1 MLSGIIEVSP
11 ATEAEADGS
20 QQPWLDHSERPFPR
34 HTRSFFG
41 AQVNDQHK
49 QIGQGAQDQ
58 MVMEAAPGTSLIMV
72 KSQVVFD
79 PLKIL
84 LDMVTRTAQ
93 PQASRL
99 GRLLVKMG

>member
-1 MLSGIIEVSP
+1 
-11 ATEAEADGS
+11 
-20 QQPWLDHSERPFPR
+20 
-34 HTRSFFG
+34 
-41 AQVNDQHK
+41 
-49 QIGQGAQDQ
+49 
-58 MVMEAAPGTSLIMV
+58 MVMEAAPGTFLIMV

>member
-1 MLSGIIEVSP
+1 MDLSRHGWIARSVRSHVTPEV
-11 ATEAEADGS
+11 
-20 QQPWLDHSERPFPR
+20 
-34 HTRSFFG
+34 FFG

-58 MVMEAAPGTSLIMV
+58 MVMEAAPGTFLIMV

>member
-1 MLSGIIEVSP
+1 
-11 ATEAEADGS
+11 
-20 QQPWLDHSERPFPR
+20 
-34 HTRSFFG
+34 
-41 AQVNDQHK
+41 
-49 QIGQGAQDQ
+49 

-84 LDMVTRTAQ
+84 FDMVTRTAKA
-93 PQASRL
+93 QATRL